1 MDTGTGAGTGLPP
14 VAAGA
19 AALALA
25 DLPARLRK
33 RLDGAVAKSAGWPVT
48 RVAGAARVAVDA
60 DTTVVLALTAHG
72 TVAGA
77 GAVTCDCL
85 LAPACLHRA
94 AVLAA
99 APLAEED
106 EDGEEGYAAPAEG
119 PGRSGEEPQVPP
131 AQGAGAD
138 PSVRPAPE
146 SPSQAPARS
155 QARPASAP
163 RPGPEP
169 ESPRPAAR
177 PDPLAPSAQQAAHAL
192 WAAGVAVLREGAVT
206 STLPRT
212 GLLHAAQAA
221 RLAGL
226 HRPSSAAVRV
236 ARRLTEART
245 AEPSFRLAE
254 LVEDLAELLD
264 LARTLRDADPAD
276 PAARAAARRAAGE
289 ARRTYRPSGSLRLY
303 GLFTEPV
310 ATASGY
316 AGARTY
322 VLEPGGG
329 LRTFAVIAPAPPE
342 RARPTASAP
351 LPGGGALTLRELGR
365 GAGLIATGATVTED
379 GRIGGGAGLRT
390 VTASG
395 ADWSADPLDA
405 LWRRPPAEQ
414 VAAALAHQDTD
425 ADRRPAG
432 ADLLFLEGTVTGRGG
447 RAALVLDGGPPVLL
461 HAPDERP
468 ELAYAGNLRRLA
480 ERPGGRVRL
489 IGRLAPDRPSGVA
502 ALALTA
508 EGGARYDLGLD
519 RLPPGAPV
527 SGRADSP
534 VYGAADGPAVSG
546 PPAIPSLAPPPV
558 EWELLSRAVA
568 RTVAGGRALATAA
581 ADPELP
587 GRLVAAGLPTAAAC
601 ARSLAAA
608 TRARRPDPLGAMLP
622 ADPDAFA
629 TAWLAA
635 ALYAGAAAREFTAT
649 AWAGKASISA

>member
-1 MDTGTGAGTGLPP
+1 METGTGAEEGLPP

-19 AALALA
+19 AAQALT

-33 RLDGAVAKSAGWPVT
+33 RLDGAVAKAAGWPVT
-48 RVAGAARVAVDA
+48 RVEGAARVAVDP
-60 DTTVVLALTAHG
+60 DTTVVLALTEHG
-72 TVAGA
+72 TVASA
-77 GAVTCDCL
+77 AAVTCDCL

-99 APLAEED
+99 APLVEE
-106 EDGEEGYAAPAEG
+106 E
-119 PGRSGEEPQVPP
+119 EEPQAPP
-131 AQGAGAD
+131 AQGAGRREEGGAE
-138 PSVRPAPE
+138 PST
-146 SPSQAPARS
+146 
-155 QARPASAP
+155 
-163 RPGPEP
+163 
-169 ESPRPAAR
+169 R
-177 PDPLAPSAQQAAHAL
+177 PDPLGPAAEQAAQAL
-192 WAAGVAVLREGAVT
+192 WAAGVAVLREGAVA

-212 GLLHAAQAA
+212 RLLHAAQAA

-236 ARRLTEART
+236 ARRLTEARS

-254 LVEDLAELLD
+254 LVDDLAELLD
-264 LARTLRDADPAD
+264 LTRVIRAADPAD
-276 PAARAAARRAAGE
+276 PAARAAAYRAAGE

-322 VLEPGGG
+322 ALDPGGG
-329 LRTFAVIAPAPPE
+329 LRTLAVIAPGPPE
-342 RARPTASAP
+342 RARSAASAP
-351 LPGGGALTLRELGR
+351 LPGGAALTLRELGR
-365 GAGLIATGATVTED
+365 GAGLIATGATLTED

-414 VAAALAHQDTD
+414 VAAALAHQGTD

-432 ADLLFLEGTVTGRGG
+432 ADLLFLEGTVVGRGG
-447 RAALVLDGGPPVLL
+447 RAALVPDGGPPVLL

-480 ERPGGRVRL
+480 ERPGGRLRL

-502 ALALTA
+502 ALALTTD
-508 EGGARYDLGLD
+508 GGARYDLGLD
-519 RLPPGAPV
+519 RLPPGAPAPV
-527 SGRADSP
+527 SAPGSAPGRADGSA
-534 VYGAADGPAVSG
+534 GAAHL
-546 PPAIPSLAPPPV
+546 PAIPPLAPPPV

-568 RTVAGGRALATAA
+568 RTVAGGRALAAA
-581 ADPELP
+581 AVDPELP

-635 ALYAGAAAREFTAT
+635 ALYTGAAAREFTAT
-649 AWAGKASISA
+649 AWAGNTSISA